1 MPTISLAGLSDFLV
15 PIDTIRLS
23 GDEGFRQTQLGKHID
38 ANEGELPD
46 INDADLILVG
56 CGESRGAFGAKI
68 DDETPNSIREQFYR
82 LYQWHDD
89 LKVADLGNIKS
100 GLTMQ
105 DTYAALSAVL
115 KEIIPSG
122 KKVIILGGSHDLT
135 TAQYDAYAS
144 LEDIIEVSCIDARI
158 DVDMDSPLPIDNFL
172 LPLFTREPN
181 FLKQYNHIGFQS
193 YMVHPGMLQTIDKL
207 GFDCFR
213 VGKVKENI
221 EEMEP
226 IIRASHLVSFDIAA
240 IAHAYAP
247 ANTFTPNGFNGE
259 EACSL
264 LQYAGMSTHVSTI
277 GIYGYKQ
284 EEDRHNMTAKQI
296 SQMLWYIMD
305 GIHQSKEEQSLAEKE
320 HFNHFHL
327 CFAEM
332 DTTFLQSRITGR
344 WWMDIPEI
352 GYIPCSKNDYIKAAN
367 NEIPERWFRA
377 IERL

>member
-1 MPTISLAGLSDFLV
+1 MSTISLSGLSDFLL
-15 PIDTIRLS
+15 PIDTMRLS
-23 GDEGFRQTQLGKHID
+23 GDEGFRQTQLGKHIL
-38 ANEGELPD
+38 ANEGELPELQD
-46 INDADLILVG
+46 VDLILVG
-56 CGESRGAFGAKI
+56 CGDSRGAFGAKI
-68 DDETPNSIREQFYR
+68 DDDTPNAIREQFYR

-89 LKVADLGNIKS
+89 IKVADLGNIKS

-105 DTYAALSAVL
+105 DTYAALTAVL

-122 KKVIILGGSHDLT
+122 KKVVILGGSHDLT

-144 LEDIIEVSCIDARI
+144 LGKIIEAVCVDARI

-172 LPLFTREPN
+172 LPMFTREPN

-213 VGKVKENI
+213 VGKVKENM

-226 IIRASHLVSFDIAA
+226 IIRASNMMSFDIAA
-240 IAHAYAP
+240 IEHAHAP

-264 LQYAGMSTHVSTI
+264 LQYAGLSTHASTV

-284 EEDRHNMTAKQI
+284 EEDHHEMTAKQI
-296 SQMLWYIMD
+296 SHMLWYLMD
-305 GIHQSKEEQSLAEKE
+305 GMHQAKEEQPITHSE

-332 DTTFLQSRITGR
+332 DSTFLQSRITGR
-344 WWMDIPEI
+344 WWMEIPEA
-352 GYIPCSKNDYIKAAN
+352 GYIPCSKTDYMQAAN

>member
-68 DDETPNSIREQFYR
+68 DDETPNAIREQFYR

-144 LEDIIEVSCIDARI
+144 LGDIIEVSCIDARI

-305 GIHQSKEEQSLAEKE
+305 GIHQSKEEQSLTEKE

-344 WWMDIPEI
+344 WWMNIPEI